1 MKVSECM
8 TRDVKTI
15 APDRSVQEAARLM
28 AELDLGVLPVGEGD
42 RLVGMITDRDIV
54 VRAVG
59 EGKGPQTA
67 IREVMTEDIKYCFED
82 QDIDEVAHNMGDKQV
97 RRLPVRNRNQQLVG
111 IISLGDFASGEADRE
126 TLGKALE
133 GISRKGGA
141 RSQSS
146 DSRH

>member
-15 APDRSVQEAARLM
+15 APDCTIQEAARLM
-28 AELDLGVLPVGEGD
+28 TTLDLGVLPVGEGD
-42 RLVGMITDRDIV
+42 RLVGMITDRDIA

-67 IREVMTEDIKYCFED
+67 VREIMSQDIKDCFED
-82 QDIDEVAHNMGDKQV
+82 EEVERVARNMGDRQV
-97 RRLPVRNRNQQLVG
+97 RRLPVRNRQQQLVG
-111 IISLGDFASGEADRE
+111 IISLGDFAAGDTDHE
-126 TLGKALE
+126 TVGKTLE
-133 GISRKGGA
+133 GISRKGGEH
-141 RSQSS
+141 SQSS